1 MPQSSN
7 ATADTTL
14 DATGLLCP
22 LPVLKARR
30 ALKPLRPGS
39 GARGAR
45 DRPRRDQGFRA
56 FLPDNRLRDDRG
68 QRAARRDIAVSAEK
82 AGLTAAGPA
91 GGCSFHGCDDHHAA
105 ADGGRRRRAR
115 RAPERSAETGARKAA
130 DRDRPVSCRFGPSRP
145 RDRPSRPRRHRLEG
159 ILRHRGGPD
168 DGGRRE
174 RDWRIS
180 PQGGFDSLLAIGGGS
195 SIDTAKAMS
204 VLFANGGE
212 MRDYKVPAE
221 IPKAGPPIVAI
232 PTTAGTGSEVTRF
245 TVITDTE
252 TDEKMLIAGLA
263 CCPIAAIVDY
273 ELTLTMPLRLTADT
287 GLDSLTHAIEA
298 YVSRRA
304 NPFTDGLAKNAMG
317 LIARHIRTACA
328 EPDNRAAREAMMLG
342 ATTAG
347 MAFSNA
353 SVCLVHGMS
362 RPIGAFFHVP
372 HGLSNAMLLPEI
384 TAFSAPA
391 ALERYADCAR
401 AMGMAEEGEG
411 SQAAVARLL
420 DELRRLNEDLQV
432 PTPRAGA
439 SMPGAIE
446 ELLPVMAS
454 QALASGSPANNPRV
468 PTSDEIIDLYRARV
482 RAEIKHCSSAAGF
495 SRA

>member
-1 MPQSSN
+1 M
-7 ATADTTL
+7 
-14 DATGLLCP
+14 
-22 LPVLKARR
+22 
-30 ALKPLRPGS
+30 
-39 GARGAR
+39 
-45 DRPRRDQGFRA
+45 
-56 FLPDNRLRDDRG
+56 
-68 QRAARRDIAVSAEK
+68 
-82 AGLTAAGPA
+82 
-91 GGCSFHGCDDHHAA
+91 
-105 ADGGRRRRAR
+105 
-115 RAPERSAETGARKAA
+115 
-130 DRDRPVSCRFGPSRP
+130 
-145 RDRPSRPRRHRLEG
+145 
-159 ILRHRGGPD
+159 
-168 DGGRRE
+168 
-174 RDWRIS
+174 
-180 PQGGFDSLLAIGGGS
+180 
-195 SIDTAKAMS
+195 
-204 VLFANGGE
+204 
-212 MRDYKVPAE
+212 
-221 IPKAGPPIVAI
+221 AI

-353 SVCLVHGMS
+353 SVALVHGMS

-401 AMGMAEEGEG
+401 AMGVAEEGEG

-420 DELRRLNEDLQV
+420 DELRRLNEDLKV
-432 PTPRAGA
+432 PTPRAWGIDAASLRGA
-439 SMPGAIE
+439 VAGDGEPGAGLGLAGQQPARAVERRDHRALSARIRVMTSTAIGPVRQCSV
-446 ELLPVMAS
+446 ELDLDLVVDEADRVGLRDLGRRRVEHLAGADVEARGMQRALDQLAVEPAVGQAGHRHGCRYCRWRKSAVEVVERDRTARDLDAERHRPRPDRRGLAARTQPVSSVAHPDPPKLRRICLPRT
-454 QALASGSPANNPRV
+454 P
-468 PTSDEIIDLYRARV
+468 
-482 RAEIKHCSSAAGF
+482 
-495 SRA
+495 

>member
-1 MPQSSN
+1 MVPIVTTPRLMAVGGGALAELTGILQRLGLDRPLVVTDPFIASCGILDR
-7 ATADTTL
+7 ATALLDSAQIRWSVFSGTVPDPTT
-14 DATGLLCP
+14 
-22 LPVLKARR
+22 
-30 ALKPLRPGS
+30 
-39 GARGAR
+39 
-45 DRPRRDQGFRA
+45 
-56 FLPDNRLRDDRG
+56 
-68 QRAARRDIAVSAEK
+68 AVV
-82 AGLTAAGPA
+82 
-91 GGCSFHGCDDHHAA
+91 
-105 ADGGRRRRAR
+105 
-115 RAPERSAETGARKAA
+115 ETG
-130 DRDRPVSCRFGPSRP
+130 SR
-145 RDRPSRPRRHRLEG
+145 RLAEG
-159 ILRHRGGPD
+159 
-168 DGGRRE
+168 
-174 RDWRIS
+174 S
-180 PQGGFDSLLAIGGGS
+180 FDSLVAIGGGS

-204 VLFANGGE
+204 ILAANGGQ

-245 TVITDTE
+245 TVITDSG

-263 CCPIAAIVDY
+263 CCPLAAIVDY
-273 ELTLTMPLRLTADT
+273 ELTHSMPLRLTADT

-304 NPFTDGLAKNAMG
+304 NPFTDGLAKSAMA

-384 TAFSAPA
+384 TAFSVSAG
-391 ALERYADCAR
+391 LERYADCAR
-401 AMGMAEEGEG
+401 AMGLAEDSEG

-420 DELRRLNEDLQV
+420 DELRRLNDDLEV
-432 PTPRAGA
+432 PTPRAWGIDA
-439 SMPGAIE
+439 ARYE

-454 QALASGSPANNPRV
+454 QALGSGSPANNPRI
-468 PTSDEIIDLYRARV
+468 PTSDEIIKLYRRV
-482 RAEIKHCSSAAGF
+482 YG
-495 SRA
+495 

>member
-1 MPQSSN
+1 M
-7 ATADTTL
+7 AALITTPRLIAVGGGALGELPGLMARLGLARPLIVTDPYIAGCGIL
-14 DATGLLCP
+14 DRATGLL
-22 LPVLKARR
+22 
-30 ALKPLRPGS
+30 
-39 GARGAR
+39 
-45 DRPRRDQGFRA
+45 DRVA
-56 FLPDNRLRDDRG
+56 
-68 QRAARRDIAVSAEK
+68 IAWSVFSD
-82 AGLTAAGPA
+82 TV
-91 GGCSFHGCDDHHAA
+91 
-105 ADGGRRRRAR
+105 AD
-115 RAPERSAETGARKAA
+115 PTTEIIETGVALLR
-130 DRDRPVSCRFGPSRP
+130 
-145 RDRPSRPRRHRLEG
+145 EG
-159 ILRHRGGPD
+159 D
-168 DGGRRE
+168 
-174 RDWRIS
+174 
-180 PQGGFDSLLAIGGGS
+180 FDSLVAIGGGS
-195 SIDTAKAMS
+195 SIDTAKGMS
-204 VLFANGGE
+204 VLFRNGGA

-221 IPKAGPPIVAI
+221 IPEAGPPVIAI

-245 TVITDTE
+245 TVVTDTA

-263 CCPIAAIVDY
+263 CCPSAAIVDY

-287 GLDSLTHAIEA
+287 GIDSLTHAIEA

-328 EPDNRAAREAMMLG
+328 EPGNRAAREAMMLG

-353 SVCLVHGMS
+353 SVALVHGMS

-401 AMGMAEEGEG
+401 AMGVAEEGEG

-420 DELRRLNEDLQV
+420 DELRRLNADLAV
-432 PTPRAGA
+432 PSPRAYG
-439 SMPGAIE
+439 IE
-446 ELLPVMAS
+446 RARYDELLPVMAS

-468 PTSDEIIDLYRARV
+468 PTSDEIIELYRRV
-482 RAEIKHCSSAAGF
+482 YG
-495 SRA
+495 

>member
-1 MPQSSN
+1 MP
-7 ATADTTL
+7 AMITTPRL
-14 DATGLLCP
+14 MAVGGGALAELPGILARFGLT
-22 LPVLKARR
+22 
-30 ALKPLRPGS
+30 KPLIVTDPFIASS
-39 GARGAR
+39 GH
-45 DRPRRDQGFRA
+45 
-56 FLPDNRLRDDRG
+56 L
-68 QRAARRDIAVSAEK
+68 QRATDQLESARIPWRVFSDTVADPTTAVID
-82 AGLTAAGPA
+82 AGVSYLAAG
-91 GGCSFHGCDDHHAA
+91 D
-105 ADGGRRRRAR
+105 
-115 RAPERSAETGARKAA
+115 
-130 DRDRPVSCRFGPSRP
+130 
-145 RDRPSRPRRHRLEG
+145 
-159 ILRHRGGPD
+159 
-168 DGGRRE
+168 
-174 RDWRIS
+174 
-180 PQGGFDSLLAIGGGS
+180 FDSLVAIGGGS
-195 SIDTAKAMS
+195 SIDTAKGIS
-204 VLFANGGE
+204 VLFANGGK
-212 MRDYKVPAE
+212 MREYKVPAE
-221 IPKAGPPIVAI
+221 IPKAGLPIVAI

-263 CCPIAAIVDY
+263 CCPLAAIVDY

-328 EPDNRAAREAMMLG
+328 EPDNRPAREAMMLG

-384 TAFSAPA
+384 TAFSASA

-401 AMGMAEEGEG
+401 AMGIAEEGEG

-420 DELRRLNEDLQV
+420 DELRRLNDDLKV
-432 PTPRAGA
+432 PTPRAWGIEA
-439 SMPGAIE
+439 KRYE
-446 ELLPVMAS
+446 ELLPVMAD
-454 QALASGSPANNPRV
+454 QALASGSPGNNPRI
-468 PTSDEIIDLYRARV
+468 PTNQEIIDLYRQV
-482 RAEIKHCSSAAGF
+482 YG
-495 SRA
+495 

>member
-1 MPQSSN
+1 M
-7 ATADTTL
+7 AAIITTPRL
-14 DATGLLCP
+14 MAVGGGALAELPSMLARLGLTRPLIVTDPFLVTSGHLERATGRLD
-22 LPVLKARR
+22 R
-30 ALKPLRPGS
+30 AGVPWKVFS
-39 GARGAR
+39 
-45 DRPRRDQGFRA
+45 DTV
-56 FLPDNRLRDDRG
+56 PDPTT
-68 QRAARRDIAVSAEK
+68 AVV
-82 AGLTAAGPA
+82 
-91 GGCSFHGCDDHHAA
+91 
-105 ADGGRRRRAR
+105 
-115 RAPERSAETGARKAA
+115 ETGAL
-130 DRDRPVSCRFGPSRP
+130 
-145 RDRPSRPRRHRLEG
+145 RLVEG
-159 ILRHRGGPD
+159 N
-168 DGGRRE
+168 
-174 RDWRIS
+174 
-180 PQGGFDSLLAIGGGS
+180 FDSLVAIGGGS
-195 SIDTAKAMS
+195 SIDTAKGMS
-204 VLFANGGE
+204 VLVANEGQL
-212 MRDYKVPAE
+212 RDYKVPSE

-245 TVITDTE
+245 IVISDTE

-304 NPFTDGLAKNAMG
+304 SLFTDGLARSAMG
-317 LIARHIRTACA
+317 LIARHIRIACT

-401 AMGMAEEGEG
+401 AMGIAEEGEG

-420 DELRRLNEDLQV
+420 DELRRLNEDLKV
-432 PTPRAGA
+432 PTPRVWGIDAERY
-439 SMPGAIE
+439 E

-454 QALASGSPANNPRV
+454 QALASGSPGNNPRV
-468 PTSDEIIDLYRARV
+468 PTSDQIIDLYRQV
-482 RAEIKHCSSAAGF
+482 YG
-495 SRA
+495 

>member
-1 MPQSSN
+1 MGPLITTPRLMAVGGGAVAELPGMLQRFGLANPLIVTDPFIERSGHLER
-7 ATADTTL
+7 ATAHLDRAGISWMVFSDTVADPTT
-14 DATGLLCP
+14 AVVEAG
-22 LPVLKARR
+22 ARR
-30 ALKPLRPGS
+30 L
-39 GARGAR
+39 
-45 DRPRRDQGFRA
+45 
-56 FLPDNRLRDDRG
+56 
-68 QRAARRDIAVSAEK
+68 AE
-82 AGLTAAGPA
+82 G
-91 GGCSFHGCDDHHAA
+91 H
-105 ADGGRRRRAR
+105 
-115 RAPERSAETGARKAA
+115 
-130 DRDRPVSCRFGPSRP
+130 
-145 RDRPSRPRRHRLEG
+145 
-159 ILRHRGGPD
+159 
-168 DGGRRE
+168 
-174 RDWRIS
+174 
-180 PQGGFDSLLAIGGGS
+180 FDSLVAIGGGS

-204 VLFANGGE
+204 VLTANGGQ

-221 IPKAGPPIVAI
+221 IPQAGPPIVAI

-245 TVITDTE
+245 TVVTDTE

-263 CCPIAAIVDY
+263 CCPLAAIVDY

-298 YVSRRA
+298 YVSRCA

-384 TAFSAPA
+384 TAFSVPA

-401 AMGMAEEGEG
+401 AMGVAEEGEG
-411 SQAAVARLL
+411 SQGAVARLL
-420 DELRRLNEDLQV
+420 DELRRLNEDLKV
-432 PTPRAGA
+432 PTPHAWGIDAERY
-439 SMPGAIE
+439 E
-446 ELLPVMAS
+446 ELLPVMAN
-454 QALASGSPANNPRV
+454 QALASGSPGNNLRI
-468 PTSDEIIDLYRARV
+468 PTSEEIIALYRRV
-482 RAEIKHCSSAAGF
+482 YG
-495 SRA
+495 